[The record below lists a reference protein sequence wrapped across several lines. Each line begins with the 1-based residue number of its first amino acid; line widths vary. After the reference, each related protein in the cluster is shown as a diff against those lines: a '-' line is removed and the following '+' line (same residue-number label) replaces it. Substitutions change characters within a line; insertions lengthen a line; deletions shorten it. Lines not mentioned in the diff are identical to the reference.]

1 MTSKLPDNQNS
12 NALQGAGF
20 QDKDKRRAAMLSL
33 LLHALFI
40 LLIALYRMPQPEPLE
55 TYLVIDVGVP
65 AFAEEETLAPAADAP
80 APVASEPLVEAE
92 TAGTPQAQVP
102 EEAPPAPAPAPQPTP
117 EETQVAETPTPPAA
131 QPVPPTEPVAETPP
145 QPAEPTPQEPV
156 AVPQPEPTPEPAPQ
170 PEPEV
175 APEPTPEPEVA
186 QAAPPVETALPEA
199 EQAEATL
206 PEIEAP
212 EAAPEAQAIALPT
225 PSPEVNVAPAVS
237 VATEA
242 SVQVAPEQAVP
253 TPNVQTDVAASQ
265 DIPLPSVETSVAE
278 AAPVPQPQVQT
289 SVTEAQA
296 IPTPQAAA
304 NVTEAQAVPL
314 PDAQASVTEAQAV
327 PLPDAQASVTEA
339 QAVPLPDAQ
348 ASVTEAQA
356 IPTPGAQANVTA
368 SQDIPQPQAQATVTP
383 SEVEGEAAQ
392 ASNAASDSQAS
403 TESPVSAEGEEGSGP
418 SAIPNAVTATQE
430 ALGQRSPE
438 DGGNASTSGQTTEDP
453 NASADNLGRAAS
465 PDGVGEGTGAP
476 FAKTPYRENRDR
488 PLNVMIDN
496 TFGYPQAG
504 LKEASM
510 VVEMPVEGGAT
521 RLMTVYDRIDPARVG
536 PVRSAR
542 DYFHT
547 LSTNMDG
554 ILVHDG
560 GSPQAMAAIENAA
573 VPTLNAYNNGG
584 LFQRGGGE
592 APYNLFSSGTSLR
605 QAIAKLQL
613 NKSRAVSGTIY
624 RPDAEITEVTR
635 VNVNYS
641 GIYDSGFEYIADLDQ
656 YRWIRNGD
664 SAVDYSG
671 EAVYANAVVVAS
683 ITARE
688 IADDPA
694 GRLYIPLESSRAT
707 LYVRGKAIEGNW
719 SPNGGIKFTTALG
732 EVVDLTP
739 FKTWVL
745 FTPDYADVTQE

>member
-1 MTSKLPDNQNS
+1 MTSKLPQQN
-12 NALQGAGF
+12 NNGF
-20 QDKDKRRAAMLSL
+20 QDKDKRRAAMLSV
-33 LLHALFI
+33 LLHALLI
-40 LLIALYRMPQPEPLE
+40 LFIALYRMPQPEPLE

-65 AFAEEETLAPAADAP
+65 AFAEEETLAPAADGP

-92 TAGTPQAQVP
+92 TAGSPQAQVP
-102 EEAPPAPAPAPQPTP
+102 EEAPPAPAPAPQPTQ
-117 EETQVAETPTPPAA
+117 ETQTAETPA
-131 QPVPPTEPVAETPP
+131 PVAPTEPTPTEPVAETPP
-145 QPAEPTPQEPV
+145 QETVAE
-156 AVPQPEPTPEPAPQ
+156 AQPETTPEPAPQ
-170 PEPEV
+170 PEPTLQPEPEV
-175 APEPTPEPEVA
+175 APEPIPEPEVA

-206 PEIEAP
+206 PEVETP

-225 PSPEVNVAPAVS
+225 PSPEVEVAPAVS
-237 VATEA
+237 VATEPT
-242 SVQVAPEQAVP
+242 VQVAPEQAVP
-253 TPNVQTDVAASQ
+253 TPNVQTDVAESQ
-265 DIPLPSVETSVAE
+265 DIPLPSVETNVTE

-296 IPTPQAAA
+296 IPTPQAAVT
-304 NVTEAQAVPL
+304 VTEAQAVPL

-327 PLPDAQASVTEA
+327 PLPGARASVTEA
-339 QAVPLPDAQ
+339 Q
-348 ASVTEAQA
+348 T

-383 SEVEGEAAQ
+383 SEVEGEATQ
-392 ASNAASDSQAS
+392 ASNTTSDAQAA
-403 TESPVSAEGEEGSGP
+403 TESPVAAEGEEGTGP
-418 SAIPNAVTATQE
+418 SAIPNAVTAQAE
-430 ALGQRSPE
+430 AMGQRAPE
-438 DGGNASTSGQTTEDP
+438 DGGNANTSGQTTEDP

-476 FAKTPYRENRDR
+476 FAKVPYRENRDR

-510 VVEMPVEGGAT
+510 IVEMPVEGGAT
-521 RLMTVYDRIDPARVG
+521 RLMTVYDRIDPTRVG

-560 GSPQAMAAIENAA
+560 GSPSAMAAIENAA
-573 VPTLNAYNNGG
+573 LPTLNAYNNGP
-584 LFQRGGGE
+584 LFERGGGE

-605 QAIAKLQL
+605 QAVTRLQL

-624 RPDAEITEVTR
+624 RPEAEITEVSR
-635 VNVNYS
+635 VSVNYS

-664 SAVDYSG
+664 SAVDYAG

-707 LYVRGKAIEGNW
+707 LYIRGKAVEGNW
-719 SPNGGIKFTTALG
+719 SPNGGVRFTSSLG
-732 EVVDLTP
+732 EVIDLTP

-745 FTPDYADVTQE
+745 FTPSYAEVTQE

>member
-1 MTSKLPDNQNS
+1 MTSDMPQNDK
-12 NALQGAGF
+12 GF
-20 QDKDKRRAAMLSL
+20 QDKDKRRAAMLSV

-40 LLIALYRMPQPEPLE
+40 LFIALYRMPQPEPLE

-65 AFAEEETLAPAADAP
+65 AFSETETLASAADAP

-92 TAGTPQAQVP
+92 TAGTPQAQTP
-102 EEAPPAPAPAPQPTP
+102 EEAPPAPAPQPAP
-117 EETQVAETPTPPAA
+117 ETQTAETPPPPAET
-131 QPVPPTEPVAETPP
+131 VPPTEPVAETPP
-145 QPAEPTPQEPV
+145 QPAPEPTPQEPV
-156 AVPQPEPTPEPAPQ
+156 AEAQTQPEAQAEPTPEPAPQ
-170 PEPEV
+170 LEPEV

-186 QAAPPVETALPEA
+186 QAAPPVDTTLPEA
-199 EQAEATL
+199 EQTEATL

-212 EAAPEAQAIALPT
+212 EAAQEAQAIALPT
-225 PSPEVNVAPAVS
+225 PSPEVQVAPAVS

-253 TPNVQTDVAASQ
+253 TPNVQTDVAESQ
-265 DIPLPSVETSVAE
+265 DIPTPSVETSVAE

-314 PDAQASVTEAQAV
+314 PDAQASVAEAQTV

-339 QAVPLPDAQ
+339 Q
-348 ASVTEAQA
+348 S
-356 IPTPGAQANVTA
+356 IPTPSAQANVTA

-383 SEVEGEAAQ
+383 SEVEGEADQASSTPSDAQ
-392 ASNAASDSQAS
+392 ASTDSSVA
-403 TESPVSAEGEEGSGP
+403 AEGEDGTGP
-418 SAIPNAVTATQE
+418 SAVPNAVTATAE

-453 NASADNLGRAAS
+453 NASADNLGLAAS

-476 FAKTPYRENRDR
+476 FAKVPYRENRER

-510 VVEMPVEGGAT
+510 IVEMPVEGGST
-521 RLMTVYDRIDPARVG
+521 RLMTVYDRIDPSRVG

-624 RPDAEITEVTR
+624 RPEAEITEVTK

-664 SAVDYSG
+664 GAVDYAG

-683 ITARE
+683 INARE

-694 GRLYIPLESSRAT
+694 GRLYIPIESSRAT
-707 LYVRGKAIEGNW
+707 LYLRGKAIEGNW
-719 SPNGGIKFTTALG
+719 SPNGGIKFTTSLG

-745 FTPDYADVTQE
+745 FTPSYAEVTQE